1 MLLLRCMV
9 KLKQVENS
17 RPVVVVD
24 MSAVSAERHK
34 CPSAKLSFDYR
45 PNRNVSGSLRKDR
58 DSFTRIGGVML
69 HHLLAQTRDRK
80 FFFDLKLRRDQA
92 WNIDNSFMYA
102 SSCKRGI
109 RRADDRCLRSTLR
122 AYTAHVQSIH
132 AEL

>member
-1 MLLLRCMV
+1 MV

-69 HHLLAQTRDRK
+69 HHLLAQTRDK
-80 FFFDLKLRRDQA
+80 KVFF
-92 WNIDNSFMYA
+92 
-102 SSCKRGI
+102 
-109 RRADDRCLRSTLR
+109 
-122 AYTAHVQSIH
+122 
-132 AEL
+132 